1 MFHANGWTFTWVVK
15 DVIVSG
21 GENISTIEVES
32 ALLRHP
38 SILEAAV
45 IGVPHERWGE
55 SPKAFIVLRP
65 DQRASAEEL
74 RDFARSQLAHF
85 KVPTAFEFVVS
96 LPKTA
101 TGKIQ
106 KFVLRGGRPN
116 LSRQ

>member
-1 MFHANGWTFTWVVK
+1 MLFRSDRFK
-15 DVIVSG
+15 DVIISG

-38 SILEAAV
+38 AVLEVAV
-45 IGVPHERWGE
+45 IGISHEKWGE

-65 DQRASAEEL
+65 DTQTTAEDLRAFARAS
-74 RDFARSQLAHF
+74 LAHF
-85 KVPTAFEFVVS
+85 KVPTAFEFVTA

-106 KFVLRGGRPN
+106 KYVLRGGLAN